1 MTPHYLYPARKRLE
15 ILSACFAG
23 GFGVHIWATSL
34 TGEPLAW
41 AGMHNGEAVVLGQIV
56 GLAALVH
63 AAGVKINGR
72 WKWSP
77 SLRLAGMAVHSLI
90 FGWLALVGV
99 GQTAGYTYSWVT
111 GMLIAGAFSA
121 FKDTR
126 RALGWEPG
134 WNQN

>member
-1 MTPHYLYPARKRLE
+1 MVHRYLYPAHKRLE

-34 TGEPLAW
+34 AGEPLAW
-41 AGMHNGEAVVLGQIV
+41 AGIHNGGAVLFGQAIS
-56 GLAALVH
+56 LAALVH
-63 AAGVKINGR
+63 AAGVRINGR

-77 SLRLAGMAVHSLI
+77 ILRLAGMSAHSLM
-90 FGWLALVGV
+90 FGWLAVAGFE
-99 GQTAGYTYSWVT
+99 QTAGYTYGWVM
-111 GMLIAGAFSA
+111 GLLIAGAFSA

-126 RALGWEPG
+126 RALGWEPE